1 MVPKGNR
8 AKKRH
13 LKKSRMPRPSD
24 ISSDMSWFKKIEQ
37 KMVKGK
43 TVYSAFIGRIKGQG
57 SLTNQYDMDKADRL
71 ITSSEGCHHMI
82 SDMNPTSEV
91 KAVSRN
97 VLIANGDRIP
107 VEGI

>member
-1 MVPKGNR
+1 
-8 AKKRH
+8 
-13 LKKSRMPRPSD
+13 
-24 ISSDMSWFKKIEQ
+24 
-37 KMVKGK
+37 
-43 TVYSAFIGRIKGQG
+43 
-57 SLTNQYDMDKADRL
+57 
-71 ITSSEGCHHMI
+71 MI